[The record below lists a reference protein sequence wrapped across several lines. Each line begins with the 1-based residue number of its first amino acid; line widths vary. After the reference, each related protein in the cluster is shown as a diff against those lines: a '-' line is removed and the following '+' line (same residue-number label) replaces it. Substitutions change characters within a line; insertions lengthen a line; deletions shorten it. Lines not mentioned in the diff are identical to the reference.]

1 MIFDWLRSRAA
12 LLGELCEVRELAAE
26 YATDLVQARVDLRA
40 ARAEQD
46 LLEAKLK
53 AAEQRI
59 SGLEDTIGSLG
70 EMDRSVRGPAPRTP
84 SAELLAEKARADALE
99 ARLDVL
105 QRANMAA
112 DWR

>member
-1 MIFDWLRSRAA
+1 MIGWLRSRRA
-12 LLGELCEVRELAAE
+12 LLGELREVRELAVRFE
-26 YATDLVQARVDLRA
+26 HERVQAVAELARS
-40 ARAEQD
+40 RAEQD

-59 SGLEDTIGSLG
+59 NGLTDTLKCLG